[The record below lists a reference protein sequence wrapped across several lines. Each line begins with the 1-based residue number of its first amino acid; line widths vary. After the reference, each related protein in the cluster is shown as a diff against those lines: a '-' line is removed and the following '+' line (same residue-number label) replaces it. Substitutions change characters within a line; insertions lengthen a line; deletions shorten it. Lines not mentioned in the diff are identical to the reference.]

1 LKIELG
7 GNGKTVKARVILAR
21 NYAAMDA
28 QLFSAELQIPAEFGI
43 FELPWEGFKPYR
55 PSTTEKNPLPANG
68 VIIQSDAFPATGIS
82 VGPVHWL
89 D

>member
-7 GNGKTVKARVILAR
+7 GNGKAVKARVILAR
-21 NYAAMDA
+21 NYAATGA
-28 QLFSAELQIPAEFGI
+28 QLFSAELQIPAESGI

-55 PSTTEKNPLPANG
+55 PGTTEKNPLPANG
-68 VIIQSDAFPATGIS
+68 LIIQADAFPATGIT
-82 VGPVHWL
+82 VGPVNWL